1 MNPPRAALVRA
12 AAVIRRGGVVAWPA
26 EACYGLGCDPLNRAA
41 LRRILRIK
49 GRPAAAGLIVVA
61 ADFAQLAPLLA
72 PLPAAVKKKV
82 TAAWPGPET
91 WLLPARANVPRLLRG
106 RHKTLAVRV
115 TAHPPAAA
123 LCRQAGTALV
133 STSANRH
140 GRRPLGAAIAVRRG
154 FGRNVDFVVPG
165 RTAGLA
171 RVTRI
176 RDGAS
181 GAVLRA

>member
-1 MNPPRAALVRA
+1 MFRAHCKELLWFLARW
-12 AAVIRRGGVVAWPA
+12 RGAGK
-26 EACYGLGCDPLNRAA
+26 NRV
-41 LRRILRIK
+41 
-49 GRPAAAGLIVVA
+49 GE
-61 ADFAQLAPLLA
+61 
-72 PLPAAVKKKV
+72 
-82 TAAWPGPET
+82 AWPGPEAG
-91 WLLPARANVPRLLRG
+91 LLPARAGVPRLLRG

-140 GRRPLGAAIAVRRG
+140 GRRPLGAAMAVRRG

-165 RTAGLA
+165 RTAGLG